1 MATPGA
7 KPRIESDALAGPQFS
22 NTIDFEVL
30 RDLGMSADEYA
41 RFADE
46 DKATSPVHINGKRR
60 RNDTEHCELAHLK
73 CSRPLPDVAKTDT
86 RTPHAPLPIT
96 IFAPSASEKCS
107 TFLTFASPLVPACEF
122 RSSRVPELDTEL
134 SSTSAIKEYPEFE
147 LEAVVSQ
154 ICSVL
159 LEDNQISVRLAVQ
172 ALGLHAAR
180 RLRDET
186 LKIEVSRRAGFF
198 FSVQSLQEV
207 LYYCC
212 AALQD
217 EGGLFTADGERRR
230 SPGGVF
236 FELLK
241 GRVDKDT
248 FKNIFAHQTKARTQ
262 RLNARRQRDR
272 AFRSISLGVA
282 PTAGA
287 MHGFK

>member
-73 CSRPLPDVAKTDT
+73 CSRLLPDVAKTGT

-96 IFAPSASEKCS
+96 IFAPSASETCS

-186 LKIEVSRRAGFF
+186 LKIE
-198 FSVQSLQEV
+198 
-207 LYYCC
+207 
-212 AALQD
+212 D